1 MEHKEHI
8 IQIDKIISAIEQLI
22 PEYMKIPED
31 STKSNGNVA
40 VCIIDEDG
48 NVYGKMYGKNKII
61 SRRIYKIAWTKASQ
75 VWITSMKTGE
85 YEKLVFNKQIDE
97 SIYGIETPDL
107 IGWEGGQP
115 VTLRDG
121 TKLSVGFSG
130 FRGISDISIVVN
142 ALMNINQ
149 I

>member
-1 MEHKEHI
+1 MDNKKLLI
-8 IQIDKIISAIEQLI
+8 SIDNLISAIEKRV

-31 STKSNGNVA
+31 AVKSNGNVA

-48 NVYGKMYGKNKII
+48 NVYGKMFGKDKIE
-61 SRRIYKIAWTKASQ
+61 SRRIFKIAWTKASQ

-97 SIYGIETPDL
+97 TIYGIETPDL
-107 IGWEGGQP
+107 IGWPGGQP
-115 VTLRDG
+115 VKLEDG

-130 FRGISDISIVVN
+130 FRGISDLKIVTEAVEQL
-142 ALMNINQ
+142 AR
-149 I
+149 

>member
-1 MEHKEHI
+1 MEHKTHL
-8 IQIDKIISAIEQLI
+8 IQIDTIISAIEKLI

-31 STKSNGNVA
+31 SIKTNGNVA

-48 NVYGKMYGKNKII
+48 YVHGKIFGKDKII
-61 SRRIYKIAWTKASQ
+61 SRRTFGIAWTKASQ

-85 YEKLVFNKQIDE
+85 YEKLVFNKEIDE
-97 SIYGIETPDL
+97 TIYGIPTPDL
-107 IGWEGGQP
+107 IGWQGGQP
-115 VTLRDG
+115 VTLKDG

-130 FRGISDISIVVN
+130 FRGISDLSIVVD
-142 ALMNINQ
+142 ALKNINL